1 MDFKEEKLPIYND
14 TLVFN
19 DLMNRGFYNV
29 LNCSDLSDDYILDN
43 INFIIKIIRNGQYI
57 LSSNSPKNIKNNY
70 LFYVA
75 SFDAGN
81 INPLFFYRG
90 NIKDLDDYFKKN
102 PSLMENIIDIYN
114 NKFKLKKIID
124 FNSYISVLY
133 FGLLNK
139 KIVDGLIDI
148 RNCTCLDKIIPY
160 LNSESIKK
168 MYGQNVFDFTSRYG
182 YHIILNGKYKY
193 ISKLSSL
200 QLNKFYS
207 VFELRNGHVQN
218 LTNLYNALVEYNFVY
233 KSSDDILNGQSF
245 SLIKKDNIDYVYA
258 LVFEISKYLSK
269 DDKEKIISEYG
280 SDIYKLFDK
289 YMNLYGSNNYKEFN
303 KYSSII
309 RNICSLGYNRKREKF
324 ILSKNNL
331 ENGFPF
337 DIELSPKMR
346 RIINKKKLMQ
356 KTCLD
361 IAYDMNKLNKL
372 KEYLVNKGYI
382 NNDFDTNILFALLTD
397 GVKSVKL
404 IEFDIDINYLMG
416 KILNYVS
423 LSIDNALIDDSVP
436 FEEYK
441 NLPLNDDCFV
451 VKSDI
456 KEIVNKI
463 DLENFFENV
472 INNEEKYDLFKKYID
487 KYDILY
493 FVDAL
498 KLTDVSYS
506 GNMSYS
512 IGNIISLIDNFADVS
527 NNLHKNVYGNL
538 FDMLKNAFLISNPLY
553 KYERIFGKANKWI
566 INDPSPHSSLIS
578 PKEKIAECI
587 DIYKNMLARE
597 FVSVPVYEMKCDG
610 LTITNNNFYDE
621 NILVTGEKLGSCLRA
636 GGSLDDLFRYT
647 LLSPNGFNIVIKDT
661 ELISRIAG
669 VCLGNTIF
677 LNELRE
683 DVNSKYDNEYLFKI
697 LKKYILSL
705 VKESYKNGHI
715 IEQVFIPWGMQGT
728 RNIKDNIVKSDMFLD
743 LKIGK
748 YGFKM
753 DYEDS
758 AILLYGDSIKSIK
771 TNYSYYNIPRFKT
784 LSGEESIKRIN
795 MLRCLYNNE
804 WDYIPNF
811 DYSVCSNNWY
821 VYVINGKVFSYIY
834 GNNNEEYE
842 NTKGLISIKKSI

>member
-29 LNCSDLSDDYILDN
+29 LNYSDLSDDYILDN

-70 LFYVA
+70 LFYIA

-160 LNSESIKK
+160 LNGESIKK

-233 KSSDDILNGQSF
+233 KASDDILNGQSF

-309 RNICSLGYNRKREKF
+309 RNICSLGYNRKREEF

-361 IAYDMNKLNKL
+361 IAYDMKKLNKL

-487 KYDILY
+487 YYENNVAVDYFMGKMDREIFYIIQCEHYWQPIYLMLGEWKKAFMTLQTCLKYGMSHDAHQTQERFNLRNPAFAPWQPNGSGNGRIIDMMLNALY
-493 FVDAL
+493 FENKDEVTIL
-498 KLTDVSYS
+498 GGVPFEY
-506 GNMSYS
+506 
-512 IGNIISLIDNFADVS
+512 
-527 NNLHKNVYGNL
+527 
-538 FDMLKNAFLISNPLY
+538 LISN
-553 KYERIFGKANKWI
+553 RITTV
-566 INDPSPHSSLIS
+566 
-578 PKEKIAECI
+578 
-587 DIYKNMLARE
+587 KNL
-597 FVSVPVYEMKCDG
+597 
-610 LTITNNNFYDE
+610 
-621 NILVTGEKLGSCLRA
+621 
-636 GGSLDDLFRYT
+636 YT
-647 LLSPNGFNIVIKDT
+647 LTGCVNLVVKAIDDKHCQL
-661 ELISRIAG
+661 ELFSEQVLPKKIRIP
-669 VCLGNTIF
+669 
-677 LNELRE
+677 
-683 DVNSKYDNEYLFKI
+683 EYLNPE
-697 LKKYILSL
+697 
-705 VKESYKNGHI
+705 VRD
-715 IEQVFIPWGMQGT
+715 
-728 RNIKDNIVKSDMFLD
+728 RNV
-743 LKIGK
+743 
-748 YGFKM
+748 
-753 DYEDS
+753 
-758 AILLYGDSIKSIK
+758 
-771 TNYSYYNIPRFKT
+771 
-784 LSGEESIKRIN
+784 ESISGGVFKLVDNKRKITF
-795 MLRCLYNNE
+795 LLT
-804 WDYIPNF
+804 
-811 DYSVCSNNWY
+811 
-821 VYVINGKVFSYIY
+821 KSY
-834 GNNNEEYE
+834 E
-842 NTKGLISIKKSI
+842 